1 MQPDQRESDLRK
13 IDDKDLRDFL
23 RIGGADLIPW
33 DSNVD
38 FQAAVQDKRIGAELW
53 LWVLGI
59 VLLLAGLE
67 TFLAQ
72 KFSQSK

>member
-1 MQPDQRESDLRK
+1 MTRATFYQRRRGFD
-13 IDDKDLRDFL
+13 
-23 RIGGADLIPW
+23 PV

-38 FQAAVQDKRIGAELW
+38 FKAAVQNKRIGAELW